1 MNVKSR
7 NHVETVPRPVSR
19 SNSVEHDA
27 IKSAAIVLTGQLI
40 FQVVAPDQKTLTWW
54 MSPRLRLDFILLFT
68 TNNRFYLSR
77 VEGRKLKNRKLSI
90 NSTIP
95 FLAAK
100 KTRKTETITSRAS
113 RTTVQWTR
121 FISRWRCRRRVI
133 NDCNLTNY
141 AKYQVLVGKI
151 FHWIKLNNAKF
162 YFE

>member
-1 MNVKSR
+1 
-7 NHVETVPRPVSR
+7 
-19 SNSVEHDA
+19 
-27 IKSAAIVLTGQLI
+27 
-40 FQVVAPDQKTLTWW
+40 

-100 KTRKTETITSRAS
+100 KNTKTITSRAS

-141 AKYQVLVGKI
+141 YAKYQVLVGKI
-151 FHWIKLNNAKF
+151 FH
-162 YFE
+162 

>member
-1 MNVKSR
+1 
-7 NHVETVPRPVSR
+7 
-19 SNSVEHDA
+19 
-27 IKSAAIVLTGQLI
+27 
-40 FQVVAPDQKTLTWW
+40 

-100 KTRKTETITSRAS
+100 KTRKTKTITSRAS
-113 RTTVQWTR
+113 RTTVKWTR
-121 FISRWRCRRRVI
+121 FISRRRCRRRVI

-151 FHWIKLNNAKF
+151 FH
-162 YFE
+162 